1 MLTEKE
7 LVDNHVLYEQNYVI
21 NELLKQEA
29 ISYDSIHN
37 FDEEVLEW
45 WLVTAWLAEYL
56 KAEGETIIEDLDC
69 CWWGRTQSGQ
79 AIYMD
84 AVITEICQSFD

>member
-1 MLTEKE
+1 MLTEKQ
-7 LVDNHVLYEQNYVI
+7 LVDQHVLYEQNYVI
-21 NELLKQEA
+21 NELLKQEV

-45 WLVTAWLAEYL
+45 WLVTEWLAEYL

-69 CWWGRTQSGQ
+69 CWWGRRCSGQ

-84 AVITEICQSFD
+84 AVMTQICALFD

>member
-1 MLTEKE
+1 MLTEKL
-7 LVDNHVLYEQNYVI
+7 LVDRHVLCGQSYVI
-21 NELLKQEA
+21 NELLKHEA

-45 WLVTAWLAEYL
+45 WLVTDFLSEYL

-69 CWWGRTQSGQ
+69 HWWGRRCSGQ

-84 AVITEICQSFD
+84 AVMTQICASFD